1 MQFFSEIGI
10 LGFLFFFIM
19 FCYVTIHL
27 FKILFKFLSGQFLE
41 KNEKS
46 KFFLMLSIFL
56 AMFPFFPSGSYFNNW
71 MLIISYL
78 PIGIYLGLYKKS

>member
-1 MQFFSEIGI
+1 LASTIIFILSFSYPRFALPLESFPVAAFSPRAFALAGVSPLIT
-10 LGFLFFFIM
+10 FL
-19 FCYVTIHL
+19 T
-27 FKILFKFLSGQFLE
+27 
-41 KNEKS
+41 
-46 KFFLMLSIFL
+46 IFL